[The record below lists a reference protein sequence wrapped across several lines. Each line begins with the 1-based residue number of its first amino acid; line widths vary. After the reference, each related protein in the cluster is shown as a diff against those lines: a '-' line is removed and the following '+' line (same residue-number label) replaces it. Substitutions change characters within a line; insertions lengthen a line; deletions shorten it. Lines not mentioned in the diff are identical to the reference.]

1 MKTVLNPHLVN
12 KAVDIY
18 ATTPNVQHNFV
29 ADELGISYKTLL
41 KLRKDADFWKK
52 VWDTYLVTYEADVLD
67 VCRAMVRE
75 ALAGNTS
82 AGRLVLEHS
91 GKLHKNIHIT
101 ISSPFEQY
109 LESQQGKQLEPSKE
123 IHQSHPVTGD
133 IQDAE
138 EINFDF
144 TFNDEQS
151 GVRFALNHQD
161 LDRLREAAAAVKE
174 HLATYANAYDIG
186 DNLSSAAEEIRISL
200 KPGAETLGITLASV
214 TDQVRQAYY
223 GEEAQRLPRDGEDVR
238 VMVRLP
244 ESARENLDSLNSLRV
259 RTSDG
264 REIPVTQV
272 ANFDY
277 APGINRIVR
286 RNRTRSVSVYSEV
299 LGDGGR
305 NQIMASMDENFWPD
319 FEKTFPD
326 VERGVAGGIEEE
338 QKFMEEVGRLILI
351 AIGAMYILLAVAFRS
366 YAQPL
371 LLMMA
376 LPALS
381 LVSIYFARPA
391 TPASSY

>member
-1 MKTVLNPHLVN
+1 
-12 KAVDIY
+12 
-18 ATTPNVQHNFV
+18 
-29 ADELGISYKTLL
+29 
-41 KLRKDADFWKK
+41 
-52 VWDTYLVTYEADVLD
+52 
-67 VCRAMVRE
+67 
-75 ALAGNTS
+75 
-82 AGRLVLEHS
+82 
-91 GKLHKNIHIT
+91 
-101 ISSPFEQY
+101 
-109 LESQQGKQLEPSKE
+109 
-123 IHQSHPVTGD
+123 
-133 IQDAE
+133 
-138 EINFDF
+138 
-144 TFNDEQS
+144 
-151 GVRFALNHQD
+151 
-161 LDRLREAAAAVKE
+161 
-174 HLATYANAYDIG
+174 YANAYDIG

-326 VERGVAGGIEEE
+326 VERGVAGG
-338 QKFMEEVGRLILI
+338 
-351 AIGAMYILLAVAFRS
+351 
-366 YAQPL
+366 
-371 LLMMA
+371 
-376 LPALS
+376 
-381 LVSIYFARPA
+381 
-391 TPASSY
+391 